1 MKCNV
6 LVVYYSQSGQ
16 LKEIVDQTT
25 YDLVQNQDINLTKC
39 KIEMEEEFPFPW
51 DFYSFFNAF
60 PDSFLQK
67 EKKIKPISTEILNQ
81 EYDLILLYYQVWFLS
96 PSIPINSFLKDKQTQ
111 RLLENSKI
119 ITISG
124 SRNIWFLA
132 QEKIKTILKE
142 RKANLVGNIA
152 LVDHTPNL
160 VSAMTIVNWMFSGVK
175 KRMFNLLPLPG
186 ISEKTI
192 QESRRFGKIILNS
205 IQNNNYSNLQENLI
219 QSGAVE
225 VKPFLVSVDTKG
237 NRMFKVWSKIIDS
250 KQGKQREK
258 YLKFFYYYLILAIW
272 IISPLVNLLYIIFYP
287 FNYFKYKK
295 QVKYFQGIE

>member
-1 MKCNV
+1 M
-6 LVVYYSQSGQ
+6 
-16 LKEIVDQTT
+16 
-25 YDLVQNQDINLTKC
+25 
-39 KIEMEEEFPFPW
+39 
-51 DFYSFFNAF
+51 
-60 PDSFLQK
+60 
-67 EKKIKPISTEILNQ
+67 
-81 EYDLILLYYQVWFLS
+81 
-96 PSIPINSFLKDKQTQ
+96 
-111 RLLENSKI
+111 
-119 ITISG
+119 
-124 SRNIWFLA
+124 
-132 QEKIKTILKE
+132 
-142 RKANLVGNIA
+142 
-152 LVDHTPNL
+152 
-160 VSAMTIVNWMFSGVK
+160 
-175 KRMFNLLPLPG
+175 LPLPG